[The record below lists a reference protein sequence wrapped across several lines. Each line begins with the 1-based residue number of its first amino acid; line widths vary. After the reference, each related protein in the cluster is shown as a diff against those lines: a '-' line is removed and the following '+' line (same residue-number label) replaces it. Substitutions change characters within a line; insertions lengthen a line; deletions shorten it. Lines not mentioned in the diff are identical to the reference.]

1 MNQKN
6 RTLDNGSLYYDYG
19 FMKAAYGSFLEGLDV
34 IHCNDLVADCAA
46 ERFNVSWPR
55 QN

>member
-19 FMKAAYGSFLEGLDV
+19 FMKAAYGSFLEA
-34 IHCNDLVADCAA
+34 C
-46 ERFNVSWPR
+46 W
-55 QN
+55 